1 MRVSPAAST
10 SSSSLP
16 ISGERHTSALT
27 SATRSVPISSTAK
40 RPRLGL
46 DDGSHLSQSA
56 SATLNHNSNHIGGSG
71 SPTFPFRLD
80 VDLPSSYSTVIPSL
94 PHLHSPHPSLN
105 ALYPGG
111 SMPGMI
117 SAPPSFL
124 SNSPF
129 DLSRPS
135 QQQQQP
141 LRSVTYAQS
150 TPSHYS
156 PTGHQHPPSIFSRA
170 AGGQGGGGAG
180 GAGGIFAELLGSAGE
195 HGNGG
200 GGHGGQFPSFDWPVH
215 GAGTSQQGSQ
225 GPHENGAYS
234 LPLRPLRTCSRSRSR
249 S

>member
-1 MRVSPAAST
+1 MHLTYAADQLDYRSGLRVSPTA
-10 SSSSLP
+10 SSSSSGLP
-16 ISGERHTSALT
+16 ISGERHIT

-180 GAGGIFAELLGSAGE
+180 GAGE
-195 HGNGG
+195 
-200 GGHGGQFPSFDWPVH
+200 
-215 GAGTSQQGSQ
+215 GAGFGSTVVVLSAAQ
-225 GPHENGAYS
+225 KPSWRA
-234 LPLRPLRTCSRSRSR
+234 RPLAMRPCWNDLCTR
-249 S
+249 